1 MVLAGVGRHDD
12 GAMVLEKTA
21 RNKAC
26 LGQVKL

>member
-21 RNKAC
+21 RNTAC